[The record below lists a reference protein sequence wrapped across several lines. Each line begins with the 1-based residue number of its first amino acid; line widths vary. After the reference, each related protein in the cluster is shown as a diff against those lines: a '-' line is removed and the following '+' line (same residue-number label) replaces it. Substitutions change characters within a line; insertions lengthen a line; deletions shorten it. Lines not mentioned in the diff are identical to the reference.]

1 MSSATGDE
9 QVAQNDGLA
18 TSDQRAMN
26 LDQYSGA
33 LAVVKREYERIRPS
47 KIQRILFVL
56 FNVSVYGSIIFFFVA
71 MSFLLIP
78 VSVKEGLVFFTGL
91 EIVVSGVGSFFVLM
105 IPVLLVANLPFFLK
119 LGRNRR
125 LISRLGIEPI
135 VKAPWTEA
143 TGRTRILRRF
153 SFVMAVLAIAFLVVV
168 LIAFVFDPSEVLAL
182 LFLVPFLLAPSGV
195 YLLLRAKNRLE
206 ALGDLE
212 RSLLASSA
220 ATAGDEQIQVP
231 TETYQRVAQVEQAQI
246 YRDRLSSVAAFA
258 PHESYAVQRSKG
270 VRAALGEL
278 DPSGRIDVE
287 HLIDEL
293 ATQPHHADSG
303 GHSSSGR
310 SETRLT
316 DLGVEVEFSVNDE
329 SQVVRIEAV
338 QRKPGNVGGKP

>member
-1 MSSATGDE
+1 VSSATGDE

-18 TSDQRAMN
+18 TSDRQAIN

-33 LAVVKREYERIRPS
+33 LAIVKHEYERIRPS
-47 KIQRILFVL
+47 KIQRIIFVL
-56 FNVSVYGSIIFFFVA
+56 FNVSVYGAIILFIV
-71 MSFLLIP
+71 FLFIP
-78 VSVKEGLVFFTGL
+78 ESAEGLENAVLGVAVFFM
-91 EIVVSGVGSFFVLM
+91 LM
-105 IPVLLVANLPFFLK
+105 IPFLLVANIPFFLK

-135 VKAPWTEA
+135 IKAPWKEA

-153 SFVMAVLAIAFLVVV
+153 SLVMAVLAIALLVVL
-168 LIAFVFDPSEVLAL
+168 LIGLVFDPSEVLSL
-182 LFLVPFLLAPSGV
+182 LWIVPFFLAPSGV

-212 RSLLASSA
+212 QSLLASSA

-258 PHESYAVQRSKG
+258 PHESYAVQWSKG
-270 VRAALGEL
+270 ARAALGEL

-293 ATQPHHADSG
+293 ATEPHLADPG
-303 GHSSSGR
+303 GDSSSGR
-310 SETRLT
+310 SATRLT

>member
-1 MSSATGDE
+1 MTAWR
-9 QVAQNDGLA
+9 
-18 TSDQRAMN
+18 RAIN
-26 LDQYSGA
+26 LDQYSDA
-33 LAVVKREYERIRPS
+33 LAVVKHEYERIRPS
-47 KIQRILFVL
+47 KFQRILFVL
-56 FNVSVYGSIIFFFVA
+56 FNVSVYGAIILFFV
-71 MSFLLIP
+71 FLLLVLIP
-78 VSVKEGLVFFTGL
+78 GFTRQQNALASVLNFL
-91 EIVVSGVGSFFVLM
+91 IFV
-105 IPVLLVANLPFFLK
+105 IPFLLVVNLPFFLK

-125 LISRLGIEPI
+125 LISRLGLEPI
-135 VKAPWTEA
+135 IKAPWKEA

-153 SFVMAVLAIAFLVVV
+153 SFVMAVLAIAMLVVTA
-168 LIAFVFDPSEVLAL
+168 IIFVFDPSASLQI
-182 LFLVPFLLAPSGV
+182 LFLVPFFLAPSGA

-212 RSLLASSA
+212 QSLVASSA

-270 VRAALGEL
+270 ARAALGEL

-293 ATQPHHADSG
+293 ATEPHLADPG
-303 GHSSSGR
+303 GDSSSGR
-310 SETRLT
+310 SATRLT